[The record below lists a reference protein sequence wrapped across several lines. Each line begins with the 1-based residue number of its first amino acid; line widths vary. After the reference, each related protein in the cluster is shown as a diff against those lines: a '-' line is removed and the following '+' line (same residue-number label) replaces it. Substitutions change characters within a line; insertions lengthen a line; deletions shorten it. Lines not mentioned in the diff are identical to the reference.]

1 MSPDMRTHLSLVDR
15 NNLRAE
21 ETRQRALFQG
31 LSRFPLDG
39 SSLLRGPD
47 TVDRYD
53 WPERTVVELIREL
66 KNPTPP
72 KGWMKRIKVWLLAS

>member
-1 MSPDMRTHLSLVDR
+1 MNLLER

-31 LSRFPLDG
+31 LSRFPLIG
-39 SSLLRGPD
+39 SSLWSGPD

-53 WPERTVVELIREL
+53 WPEKTVVELIREL
-66 KNPTPP
+66 NNPPP
-72 KGWMKRIKVWLLAS
+72 SKGWVRRVTDWLRAS